1 MIFFGL
7 PRTVVIL
14 GLVSLMNDMASD
26 MIGPLLPIFLTVTLG
41 AGPAVVGLIEGVAE
55 TTASLLKLWSGRLV
69 DRGVSQKKLAVGGYL
84 LSNTIR
90 PTLGAVGSWGAVLL
104 IRFTDR
110 IGKGLRTAPRDA
122 LISASVDEGARGRAF
137 GLHRSMDH
145 AGAMIGPVVA
155 SILLAVG
162 FSVSEVFYFSVIP
175 GMAAVALLVFGVNEP
190 SRTAPAPISPAPK
203 WRELDRSMRAM
214 ILSAGGLAFSAVP
227 DAFFAL
233 WLAGA
238 GVPIAW
244 IPVAWTAAHLI
255 KSAVSMPAGKLS
267 DRVGRI
273 PVAVF
278 FWTMRAVVAAVM
290 PWFNGAWMAAL
301 FFLLYA
307 GAVAGSEGA
316 ERALIGDKSCE
327 SLRGSA
333 FGMYHMVAG
342 LMALPGAAM
351 FGLVWQMAGEQ
362 AAFIMSSAV
371 TMVSAWLLRRQG
383 VARIEQHRI

>member
-1 MIFFGL
+1 MIFSGL

-26 MIGPLLPIFLTVTLG
+26 MIAPLLPIFLTAALG

-69 DRGVSQKKLAVGGYL
+69 DRGASQKKLAVGGYL
-84 LSNTIR
+84 LSNAIR

-110 IGKGLRTAPRDA
+110 VGKGLRTAPRDA

-145 AGAMIGPVVA
+145 AGAMIGPIAA
-155 SILLAVG
+155 SALLAVG
-162 FSVSEVFYFSVIP
+162 FGVNEVFYFSVIP
-175 GMAAVALLVFGVNEP
+175 GMAAVALLAFGVNEP
-190 SRTAPAPISPAPK
+190 SYTAPAIPSMPPPK
-203 WRELDRSMRAM
+203 WSDMDGRMRAM

-233 WLAGA
+233 WLSVS
-238 GVPIAW
+238 GVPLAW
-244 IPVAWTAAHLI
+244 IPVAWTAAHLV
-255 KSAVSMPAGKLS
+255 KSAVAMPAGKLS
-267 DRVGRI
+267 DSAGRV
-273 PVAVF
+273 PVALF
-278 FWTMRAVVAAVM
+278 SWTARAVVAAIM
-290 PWFNGAWMAAL
+290 PWFGGAWMATL

-307 GAVAGSEGA
+307 GASAGSEGA
-316 ERALIGDKSCE
+316 ERALIGDKAGE
-327 SLRGSA
+327 SSRGSA

-342 LMALPGAAM
+342 LLALPGAAL
-351 FGLVWQMAGEQ
+351 FGAVWQVFGAQ
-362 AAFIMSSAV
+362 AAFMMSSAV
-371 TMVSAWLLRRQG
+371 TLVSALLMRRETRG
-383 VARIEQHRI
+383 

>member
-1 MIFFGL
+1 MIFSGL

-26 MIGPLLPIFLTVTLG
+26 MIGPLLPIFLTMTLG

-69 DRGVSQKKLAVGGYL
+69 DRGASQKKLAVGGYL
-84 LSNTIR
+84 LSNAIR

-155 SILLAVG
+155 SVLLAVG
-162 FSVSEVFYFSVIP
+162 FSVSEVFYFSIIP
-175 GMAAVALLVFGVNEP
+175 GMAAVALLAFGVNEP
-190 SRTAPAPISPAPK
+190 ARTAPAPTSPTPK
-203 WRELDRSMRAM
+203 WRELDRGMRAM

-233 WLAGA
+233 WLAYA
-238 GVPIAW
+238 GVPVAW
-244 IPVAWTAAHLI
+244 IPVAWTAAHLV

-267 DRVGRI
+267 DSVGRV

-278 FWTMRAVVAAVM
+278 FWTLRAVTAAVM
-290 PWFNGAWMAAL
+290 PWFSGAWMAAL

-316 ERALIGDKSCE
+316 ERALIGDKSGG
-327 SLRGSA
+327 SARGSA

-342 LMALPGAAM
+342 LMALPGAAL
-351 FGLVWQMAGEQ
+351 FGLMWQMAGAQ
-362 AAFIMSSAV
+362 AAFMMSSAV
-371 TMVSAWLLRRQG
+371 TMASALLLRRQ
-383 VARIEQHRI
+383 ARR